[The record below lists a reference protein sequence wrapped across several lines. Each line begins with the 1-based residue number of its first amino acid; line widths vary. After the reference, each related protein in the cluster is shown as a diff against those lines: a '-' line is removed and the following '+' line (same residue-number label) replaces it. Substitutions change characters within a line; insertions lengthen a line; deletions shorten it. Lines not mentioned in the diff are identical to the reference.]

1 MNPSGKISRHF
12 LIIRLANRW
21 SIVLFEF
28 EKWYR
33 IKMVWINSSYCMF
46 PLIRLENVDC
56 GVFTYQVHKI
66 WPTRKVSNQKMH
78 VSHLYLKFENIHISY
93 NARIYPLFWVLT
105 TYMRQGLHLKK
116 IYNFR
121 TYVPEMIFFTWFT
134 YMEVS
139 GWRRTGLVSQCYRFN
154 NRMKKSSWEIILSLF
169 KLNFFFCFLKNKL
182 FHNFNEIADKI
193 IVLIRM
199 DNVNIKL
206 M

>member
-46 PLIRLENVDC
+46 PLIRLENVQSEKC
-56 GVFTYQVHKI
+56 PIRKCTCHICIWNLKIFTFSIMLVFIPSFEFWLHICAKDYI
-66 WPTRKVSNQKMH
+66 W
-78 VSHLYLKFENIHISY
+78 
-93 NARIYPLFWVLT
+93 
-105 TYMRQGLHLKK
+105 KK

-169 KLNFFFCFLKNKL
+169 KLNFFFL
-182 FHNFNEIADKI
+182 FSKKQI
-193 IVLIRM
+193 IS
-199 DNVNIKL
+199 
-206 M
+206 

>member
-1 MNPSGKISRHF
+1 M
-12 LIIRLANRW
+12 
-21 SIVLFEF
+21 SIVEYLHIKFTKFDQLEKCPIRKCTCHICIWNLKIFTFPIMLVFIPSFEF
-28 EKWYR
+28 WLHICAKDY
-33 IKMVWINSSYCMF
+33 
-46 PLIRLENVDC
+46 
-56 GVFTYQVHKI
+56 I
-66 WPTRKVSNQKMH
+66 W
-78 VSHLYLKFENIHISY
+78 
-93 NARIYPLFWVLT
+93 
-105 TYMRQGLHLKK
+105 KK

-169 KLNFFFCFLKNKL
+169 KLNFFFFCFLKNKL